1 MHDDF
6 LLPPEDLIALAAAI
20 LVASGTAPEHAEVV
34 ARSLVEANVAG
45 HDSHGVLRL
54 MSYVEFVQ
62 RGDVQPS
69 AEPAVAFERG
79 AIARVDGRRGWGQ
92 LAAQLAT
99 ATAVRLA
106 RSHGVGVVVVDRCG
120 HVGRVGEYV
129 ETIAAA
135 GFVGHALC
143 NAEPAV
149 AAPGTGVR
157 ALGTNPVAWA
167 VPRGE
172 GEPVLVDFATAELA
186 EGKLRVAVSRG
197 EQLKVPAV
205 VDAQGRPSHDPATF
219 YDGGALVPF
228 GGHKGYAL
236 SVVAE
241 LLGRGFAAGAE
252 DDGHDTP
259 YSLFILGSR
268 PRRDRHRRGLP
279 RGRRR
284 LVRRRARTRR
294 GERSAGDPAGR
305 PRGAGARRPARERRA
320 RAARDLERPARTA
333 RRSRRR
339 ADPRGGL
346 MSTLADLNFRGSTVI
361 ITGAAGGIGTAMAQ
375 GFAARGASLALLDL
389 NEDGVEALAQE
400 LRANGAKVLAR
411 RCDTSSEADVVAAV
425 DATEGELGGP
435 HVLVNNAALGS
446 HTRPEELT
454 LEEWNAVIAV
464 SLTGYFLFAREC
476 GRRMLAAGSGA
487 IVNIASIG
495 GVSAI
500 GRGNFA
506 YDVSKAGVIALTR
519 ELGVEWAT
527 RGVRVN
533 AVAPCQV
540 LTPGLRA
547 LLADEQFE
555 TDALMQRFLGG
566 IPIGRL
572 ASPDDVVGAVLFLAS
587 SSAAM
592 TTGATLPVDG
602 GNLALNAGGSTTW

>member
-1 MHDDF
+1 
-6 LLPPEDLIALAAAI
+6 
-20 LVASGTAPEHAEVV
+20 
-34 ARSLVEANVAG
+34 
-45 HDSHGVLRL
+45 
-54 MSYVEFVQ
+54 
-62 RGDVQPS
+62 
-69 AEPAVAFERG
+69 
-79 AIARVDGRRGWGQ
+79 
-92 LAAQLAT
+92 
-99 ATAVRLA
+99 
-106 RSHGVGVVVVDRCG
+106 
-120 HVGRVGEYV
+120 
-129 ETIAAA
+129 
-135 GFVGHALC
+135 
-143 NAEPAV
+143 
-149 AAPGTGVR
+149 
-157 ALGTNPVAWA
+157 
-167 VPRGE
+167 
-172 GEPVLVDFATAELA
+172 
-186 EGKLRVAVSRG
+186 
-197 EQLKVPAV
+197 
-205 VDAQGRPSHDPATF
+205 
-219 YDGGALVPF
+219 
-228 GGHKGYAL
+228 
-236 SVVAE
+236 
-241 LLGRGFAAGAE
+241 
-252 DDGHDTP
+252 
-259 YSLFILGSR
+259 
-268 PRRDRHRRGLP
+268 
-279 RGRRR
+279 
-284 LVRRRARTRR
+284 
-294 GERSAGDPAGR
+294 
-305 PRGAGARRPARERRA
+305 
-320 RAARDLERPARTA
+320 
-333 RRSRRR
+333 
-339 ADPRGGL
+339 
-346 MSTLADLNFRGSTVI
+346 MSTLADLNFSGSTVI